1 MIITIAGDSEF
12 IPKVDSPTIPIC
24 LTFEDYGNNKG
35 FYIHPNAPKDVIHHA
50 LKVGDKI
57 FKHDFALLDYLE
69 DTYGYKVGYSK
80 DIKLKN
86 YSKLE
91 LVIFWSFKDIE
102 FQFENREDYINLV
115 LSKLSRTRRISIQ
128 NKINSPNG
136 SYCSDSIGLP
146 YIVKM
151 PDSKNGFKT
160 RDFKLSLKIVDISA
174 MQGNDNL
181 KNYADNVGI
190 VMDAKEYYSSEQKAR
205 MDLRYVEDHIK
216 FKEYAMGDTKLIPIW
231 RLTNE
236 FYNHVAELIG
246 IKKRDSWGMST
257 GKIVAT
263 MVNDWLCKQ
272 TGCDSDSLYKMQNLA
287 GSEGITN
294 LSKLIKEKA
303 LIYGAMV
310 DGGRTV
316 KERELDVLIGNLI
329 DIDISGCYGNGLKNQ
344 LYAIGIPSINSQEM
358 LLGDW
363 LKMFEGELIPGLWSA
378 RISWEK
384 SPFKQDLLIS
394 KTKEA
399 FTSWNWVINGED
411 SDGFDVDDDGKK
423 VYDASMCLTTNS
435 IHFAS
440 LNHDLLQTLKS
451 VSSNQEWGWLL
462 KNAVINCSLIYK
474 KSDEVLKPTDEML
487 KGVTLSKDTDTL
499 LIASKNWIRIDLKEL
514 VSILLNERKKYSK
527 GLPMN
532 VFLKLI
538 INTEYGCIASEFFS
552 VENAC
557 VSSVVVGNNITARA
571 RCLAWCMAKG
581 FHSVMSIT
589 DGGVFDVNNVLIYK
603 KKSLNLLEGL
613 HRDILTENDRR
624 KFCNKVA
631 LMGFELD
638 FNNPDCYR
646 LMLEKLDI
654 IPDSD
659 NGKNKKTCLN
669 IIDKKSWEH
678 LANIFDI
685 DIFKYNQFEFETKD
699 IYTKL
704 ILHSKVDYYLEK
716 PNDGGFTVAFR
727 GMTKVWDGVK
737 NKKVINP
744 IALDLFKA
752 IENNTPIKVEIDT
765 TELLSLSD
773 YQIKKRGDA
782 DYPLLPHDSV
792 SCRKI
797 FYSHSPRG
805 CRVSSLT
812 ELNKLNKRYDVS
824 KKSENPVEVSKVKTW
839 GEKLTD

>member
-12 IPKVDSPTIPIC
+12 IPKVDSPTIPLC
-24 LTFEDYGNNKG
+24 LTLEDSASNGK
-35 FYIHPNAPKDVIHHA
+35 FYIHPNAPKDVLDHA

-69 DTYGYKVGYSK
+69 DCYGYKVGYSK

-86 YSKLE
+86 YSQLE
-91 LVIFWSFKDIE
+91 LVMFWSFKDIE
-102 FQFENREDYINLV
+102 FLFKNKEDYKNLI
-115 LSKLSRTRRISIQ
+115 LPKLSRTRRISVQ

-146 YIVKM
+146 YTVKM
-151 PDSKNGFKT
+151 PDPKNGFKI
-160 RDFKLSLKIVDISA
+160 RNYKISLKIVDISA

-181 KNYADNVGI
+181 KNYASNVGI
-190 VMDAKEYYSSEQKAR
+190 VMDAKEYYTSEQKAR
-205 MDLRYVEDHIK
+205 MDLRYLEDHIK
-216 FKEYAMGDTKLIPIW
+216 SKGYAMGDTKLIPIW
-231 RLTNE
+231 KLTNE

-246 IKKRDSWGMST
+246 IEKRESWGMST

-272 TGCDSDSLYKMQNLA
+272 TGCNSESLYKMQNLA
-287 GSEGITN
+287 GSEGMTN
-294 LSKLIKEKA
+294 LSKLIKEKS

-316 KERELDVLIGNLI
+316 KERELDILTGNLI
-329 DIDISGCYGNGLKNQ
+329 DIDINGCYGNGLKNQ
-344 LYAIGIPSINSQEM
+344 IYAVGIPTIQTVELS
-358 LLGDW
+358 LGEW
-363 LKMFEGELIPGLWSA
+363 LKNNREDLIPGLWVA
-378 RISWEK
+378 RISWK
-384 SPFKQDLLIS
+384 NATFKQDLLIS
-394 KTKEA
+394 KTDQA
-399 FTSWNWVINGED
+399 FSTWNWVINGID
-411 SDGFDVDDDGKK
+411 NNGFDIDDDGKK
-423 VYDASMCLTTNS
+423 VYDASMCLTTNC
-435 IHFAS
+435 IKNAT
-440 LNHDLLQTLKS
+440 LNHDLLQTLEC

-462 KNAVINCSLIYK
+462 KNSVINCSLIYK
-474 KSDEVLKPTDEML
+474 KSDEVSTPTDEML
-487 KGVTLSKDTDTL
+487 EGVTLSKDTNTL
-499 LIASKNWIRIDLKEL
+499 LNASKNWIRIDLREL
-514 VSILLNERKKYSK
+514 ATILLKERKLHPK
-527 GLPMN
+527 GTPMN

-538 INTEYGCIASEFFS
+538 INTIYGCIASEFFS

-557 VSSVVVGNNITARA
+557 VSSVIVGNNITARA

-589 DGGVFDVNNVLIYK
+589 DGGVFDVNNVLVYK

-613 HRDILTENDRR
+613 HRDISSDNKRL
-624 KFCNKVA
+624 KFCHKHP

-646 LMLEKLDI
+646 LMLEKMGI
-654 IPDSD
+654 VPDSD

-669 IIDKKSWEH
+669 IIDKKAWEH
-678 LANIFDI
+678 LASIFDI
-685 DIFKYNQFEFETKD
+685 DIFNYSQFEFETKD

-716 PNDGGFTVAFR
+716 SNNGGFTIAFR
-727 GMTKVWDGVK
+727 GMTKVWDNVK

-744 IALDLFKA
+744 VALDLFKA
-752 IENNTPIKVEIDT
+752 IENDTPIKVEIDT

-782 DYPLLPHDSV
+782 NYPLLPHDSI
-792 SCRKI
+792 SCKKV

-812 ELNKLNKRYDVS
+812 ELNKLNKRYNVS
-824 KKSENPVEVSKVKTW
+824 KKTENPLEVAKVKVW
-839 GEKLTD
+839 GERLTD